1 MGPRTLHLPNCQR
14 VLFLKCKSNQ
24 VFPAYN
30 PSISREPNWNFLAW
44 HIISFIICLLASSS
58 VIPQE
63 LLYVLITQLAIF
75 KILSALKCST
85 LSWDSLTINCL
96 HKWFLHVW
104 QDPLRLSPP
113 PPWCLLSPHLSQAEG
128 KQGASVA
135 RENWGREGERMSWGQ
150 RVWGTVPR
158 AP

>member
-113 PPWCLLSPHLSQAEG
+113 PPWCLPPSHHPYPTPLGGHKALNWSPCVMQLLPTSYLFY
-128 KQGASVA
+128 
-135 RENWGREGERMSWGQ
+135 
-150 RVWGTVPR
+150 VW
-158 AP
+158 